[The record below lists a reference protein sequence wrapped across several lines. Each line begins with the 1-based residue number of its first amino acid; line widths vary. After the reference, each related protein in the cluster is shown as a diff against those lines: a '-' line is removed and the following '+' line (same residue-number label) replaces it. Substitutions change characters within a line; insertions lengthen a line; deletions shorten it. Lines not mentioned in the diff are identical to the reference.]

1 MKWIC
6 KTEEETLDLKYKLPG
21 IVFLKKMPVILIVII
36 LCNFLTKC
44 S

>member
-21 IVFLKKMPVILIVII
+21 TVFLKKMSVILIVIGPN
-36 LCNFLTKC
+36 LM
-44 S
+44 

>member
-6 KTEEETLDLKYKLPG
+6 KTEEETQDLKYKLPAT
-21 IVFLKKMPVILIVII
+21 VFLKKMSVILIVII